1 MHPLQERFQSA
12 EQDCQQYLA
21 LLEQERDALA
31 MQDMAA
37 LEQLL
42 EQKRPYADRLITH
55 DQEIKRY
62 CHATHIAPEGLGSHI
77 EQSGDPSLQQQ
88 YQQFL
93 AALTQ
98 CKQANDR
105 NARLVHHS
113 QHNTRSMLDLL
124 RNQGEP
130 GSGIYDQL
138 GNRSRSGVSRDL
150 SKA

>member
-12 EQDCQQYLA
+12 AQDCQQYLA
-21 LLEQERDALA
+21 LLEQEREALA
-31 MQDMAA
+31 KQDMAA

-42 EQKRPYADRLITH
+42 EQKRPFAESLITH

-62 CHATHIAPEGLGSHI
+62 CQANNIATDGLAQHV
-77 EQSGDPSLQQQ
+77 EQSADEALQQQ

-93 AALTQ
+93 AALAQ

-105 NARLVHHS
+105 NARLVFHS

-138 GNRSRSGVSRDL
+138 GNRSRSGISRDL